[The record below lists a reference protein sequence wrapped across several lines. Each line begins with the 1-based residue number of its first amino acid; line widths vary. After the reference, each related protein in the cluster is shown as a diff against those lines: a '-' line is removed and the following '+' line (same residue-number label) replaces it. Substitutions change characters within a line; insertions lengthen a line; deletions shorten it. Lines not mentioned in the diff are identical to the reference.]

1 MIAKRGRGGGRF
13 HWNLRTSCVF
23 SQRMFTIYMYM
34 YIFYLYFFFTWEN
47 TNCFSFCNSDCA
59 SSLLAMEV
67 CLRISAEVLPLTYVA
82 RVINKRRHKV
92 TLIRKWGVEVCLAS
106 APLGIEPACRFE
118 KRVYDHQ
125 DLQAVPDMS
134 YYQGSYA
141 HVMGDDVGEL
151 GPTTYFLT

>member
-1 MIAKRGRGGGRF
+1 
-13 HWNLRTSCVF
+13 
-23 SQRMFTIYMYM
+23 
-34 YIFYLYFFFTWEN
+34 
-47 TNCFSFCNSDCA
+47 
-59 SSLLAMEV
+59 MEV
-67 CLRISAEVLPLTYVA
+67 CLRISVEVLPLTYVA

-92 TLIRKWGVEVCLAS
+92 TLIRKWGVEVCLPS

-141 HVMGDDVGEL
+141 PRYGRRCGRAGSHYILPNL
-151 GPTTYFLT
+151 GYGNFEEENLLFAVIYN